1 MRRTIAV
8 LAFSAVLASVAGAV
22 TLLPKASSSDALPAT
37 ATFQVSAN
45 DGYGVGEC
53 LSQGGEC
60 GRSVADAWCQSQ
72 GFVRADESGVRR
84 PDDATGSVVLVSLA
98 RQQPPVEITGSR

>member
-8 LAFSAVLASVAGAV
+8 LAFSGILASVAGAV
-22 TLLPKASSSDALPAT
+22 TLLPKTSGPDAGPAT
-37 ATFQVSAN
+37 ATFEVATN

-53 LSQGGEC
+53 LLQGGEC

-72 GFVRADESGVRR
+72 GFSRADAYGVRD
-84 PDDATGSVVLVSLA
+84 PEDVTGSVVLVSTA
-98 RQQPPVEITGSR
+98 RTSRPVEVTCSR